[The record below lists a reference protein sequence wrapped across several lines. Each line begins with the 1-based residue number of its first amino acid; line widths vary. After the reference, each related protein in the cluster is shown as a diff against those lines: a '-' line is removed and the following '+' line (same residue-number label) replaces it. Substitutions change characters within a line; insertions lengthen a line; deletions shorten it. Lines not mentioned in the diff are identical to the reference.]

1 MISGSYK
8 DASASGSGASG
19 LPTLSYTTS
28 SGADRLLIFTIS
40 FERDHAPTN
49 GSNWAN
55 PATTG
60 GASPVVTIG
69 GVAMSRL
76 RTSRYFH
83 YSVTNTVT
91 DAVMSVEMIV
101 YGLLESSIPSGT
113 NTFTITGLNAPLNA
127 GDEAIYTAMM
137 FENVAALNYLAS
149 SSCES
154 CNAISLSTVNAND
167 GNNMILGL
175 TTAASD
181 RTLTQGAGF
190 SLVGSKKVV
199 NATGV
204 YSAYAE
210 RDGMATGAQF
220 IKGTIS
226 GQTVP
231 FAMSGAAD
239 VSSSVEVGF
248 RLVSNVLLPVELI
261 EFSAVNDSKN
271 NNVFWETASEIHND
285 YFEIQRSDNGVLWD
299 SIGVVD
305 GNGTSFE
312 SSKYNYVDEN
322 VDCTT
327 CYYRLKQVNLDGT
340 FEYSNVVVVKRSLTI
355 AFALYPNPAV
365 ETVNVSS
372 DDEIESLSVIN
383 SLGSIV
389 SENLEVYSVTSK
401 VDVQEYPAGT
411 YFVRIKTK
419 TGYST
424 KQFLRS
430 K

>member
-1 MISGSYK
+1 M
-8 DASASGSGASG
+8 
-19 LPTLSYTTS
+19 
-28 SGADRLLIFTIS
+28 
-40 FERDHAPTN
+40 
-49 GSNWAN
+49 
-55 PATTG
+55 
-60 GASPVVTIG
+60 
-69 GVAMSRL
+69 
-76 RTSRYFH
+76 
-83 YSVTNTVT
+83 
-91 DAVMSVEMIV
+91 
-101 YGLLESSIPSGT
+101 
-113 NTFTITGLNAPLNA
+113 
-127 GDEAIYTAMM
+127 
-137 FENVAALNYLAS
+137 
-149 SSCES
+149 
-154 CNAISLSTVNAND
+154 
-167 GNNMILGL
+167 
-175 TTAASD
+175 
-181 RTLTQGAGF
+181 
-190 SLVGSKKVV
+190 
-199 NATGV
+199 
-204 YSAYAE
+204 
-210 RDGMATGAQF
+210 
-220 IKGTIS
+220 
-226 GQTVP
+226 
-231 FAMSGAAD
+231 
-239 VSSSVEVGF
+239 
-248 RLVSNVLLPVELI
+248 
-261 EFSAVNDSKN
+261 
-271 NNVFWETASEIHND
+271 
-285 YFEIQRSDNGVLWD
+285 WD

-322 VDCTT
+322 VDCST